1 MATGL
6 PRTLRRAGFRV
17 AVLGRDVS
25 LIRRSGHVDRFY
37 RYSFQ
42 ALLPLDVLRA
52 IRSWRPDVIVPCDDD
67 SVEALCRIARDFPRE
82 RPFLVSEPVRALIRR
97 SIGPEEGFAAKSD
110 RVAALE
116 ALAWAGV
123 RTPPFAAVRSSAD
136 VAEFGREHGFRLVL
150 KSDGTAA
157 GTGVRVCSSPAEA
170 EAAYRELRAALD
182 APGIRRT
189 PLAERVLYGR
199 EGRPEPRIHVQKF
212 IPGQEAMRLF
222 LAVDGREVCGLS
234 ASKVVRSNDGL
245 GPATVVEMID
255 HPEMAAAT
263 RGFAAA
269 ARYAGLGSV
278 DFLVEDGTGHAY
290 AVEINARL
298 TALVH
303 LGALAGT
310 DFGVRWLC
318 ALRGTE
324 SAGDTY
330 RAGARIALFPREWLR
345 DPASPHLRE
354 CYVDAP
360 VDDPGLLAA
369 IVEHAQRTAP
379 GHGPLDVRAMRTDP
393 LAGSSGGGAR

>member
-1 MATGL
+1 
-6 PRTLRRAGFRV
+6 V
-17 AVLGRDVS
+17 AVLGRDGS

-52 IRSWRPDVIVPCDDD
+52 VRSWRPDVIVPCDDD
-67 SVEALCRIARDFPRE
+67 SVGVLCRIARDLARH
-82 RPFLVSEPVRALIRR
+82 RPILVPEPVRALIRH
-97 SIGPEEGFAAKSD
+97 SIGPEEGFDAKSD

-116 ALAWAGV
+116 MLARAGV
-123 RTPPFAAVRSSAD
+123 RTPPFAAVQSFAD
-136 VAEFGREHGFRLVL
+136 VAEFGRAHGFRLVL

-157 GTGVRVCSSPAEA
+157 GTGVRICSSPGEA
-170 EAAYRELRAALD
+170 ETAYRELRAALD
-182 APGIRRT
+182 AQGGRHT
-189 PLAERVLYGR
+189 PLAERLLYGSAH
-199 EGRPEPRIHVQKF
+199 RPEPRIHVQKF

-222 LAVDGREVCGLS
+222 LAVEGREVCGLS
-234 ASKVVRSNDGL
+234 ASKVVRSGEGL
-245 GPATVVEMID
+245 GPATVVEVID
-255 HPEMAAAT
+255 HPEMTAAT
-263 RGFAAA
+263 RSLAAA

-278 DFLVEDGTGHAY
+278 DFLVENGSGDAY

-324 SAGDTY
+324 SAGDIY

-369 IVEHAQRTAP
+369 MIEHAQRTAP
-379 GHGPLDVRAMRTDP
+379 AHGPLDVRAMRTDP
-393 LAGSSGGGAR
+393 LAAHREQGAR